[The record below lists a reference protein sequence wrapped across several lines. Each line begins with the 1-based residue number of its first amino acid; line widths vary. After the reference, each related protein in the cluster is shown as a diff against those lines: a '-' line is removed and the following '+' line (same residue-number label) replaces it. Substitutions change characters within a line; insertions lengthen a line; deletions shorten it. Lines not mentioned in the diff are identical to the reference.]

1 MLFPKA
7 PASCDQKYLKL
18 FLLHYFMSSSV
29 SQSLKIL
36 LQTIDVNILVLRG
49 VFFGIYV
56 KLKAL
61 FLAKKKN
68 LKKAA
73 KIYFFCR
80 NH

>member
-18 FLLHYFMSSSV
+18 FLLHYFMSSS
-29 SQSLKIL
+29 SLKIL

-68 LKKAA
+68 FKKAA

>member
-18 FLLHYFMSSSV
+18 FLLHYFMSSS
-29 SQSLKIL
+29 SLKIL